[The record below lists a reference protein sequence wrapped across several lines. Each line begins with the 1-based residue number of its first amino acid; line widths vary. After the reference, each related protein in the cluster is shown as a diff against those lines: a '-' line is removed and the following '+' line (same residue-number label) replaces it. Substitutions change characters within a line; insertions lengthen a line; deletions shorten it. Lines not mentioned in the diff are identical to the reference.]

1 MVQIKFLKWL
11 VLYITNKFKNI
22 FYFYLM
28 GKIKGGFPPINYDAN
43 KNLTDEKKST
53 DKKKSTDEKK
63 STRER
68 LFVSNINTNI
78 NIRQILKEN
87 VSKPI
92 FDLNEGK
99 DDLQVVDGI

>member
-1 MVQIKFLKWL
+1 MA
-11 VLYITNKFKNI
+11 
-22 FYFYLM
+22 
-28 GKIKGGFPPINYDAN
+28 GGFPPIKYISNEN
-43 KNLTDEKKST
+43 ST
-53 DKKKSTDEKK
+53 DKQKSKDEQK

-92 FDLNEGK
+92 FNLDEDK
-99 DDLQVVDGI
+99 DELQVVDGI

>member
-1 MVQIKFLKWL
+1 
-11 VLYITNKFKNI
+11 
-22 FYFYLM
+22 M

-43 KNLTDEKKST
+43 KNLTDEQKST
-53 DKKKSTDEKK
+53 DGQK

-87 VSKPI
+87 ISKPI
-92 FDLNEGK
+92 FDLNEDK
-99 DDLQVVDGI
+99 DELEVIDGI

>member
-28 GKIKGGFPPINYDAN
+28 AGGFPPIKYDAN
-43 KNLTDEKKST
+43 EKST
-53 DKKKSTDEKK
+53 DEQNSTGEKK

-92 FDLNEGK
+92 FNLDEDK
-99 DDLQVVDGI
+99 DELQVVDSI

>member
-28 GKIKGGFPPINYDAN
+28 EKIKGGFPPINYISN
-43 KNLTDEKKST
+43 ENSTDEQN
-53 DKKKSTDEKK
+53 STDEKK

-92 FDLNEGK
+92 FDLNEDK
-99 DDLQVVDGI
+99 DDLQVIDGI

>member
-1 MVQIKFLKWL
+1 MA
-11 VLYITNKFKNI
+11 
-22 FYFYLM
+22 
-28 GKIKGGFPPINYDAN
+28 GGFPPINYDAN
-43 KNLTDEKKST
+43 ENST
-53 DKKKSTDEKK
+53 DKQKSKDEQK

-92 FDLNEGK
+92 FDLDENK
-99 DDLQVVDGI
+99 DELQVVDSI

>member
-43 KNLTDEKKST
+43 KNLTDEQKST
-53 DKKKSTDEKK
+53 DGQK

-87 VSKPI
+87 ISKPI
-92 FDLNEGK
+92 FDLNEDK
-99 DDLQVVDGI
+99 DELEVIDGI

>member
-28 GKIKGGFPPINYDAN
+28 AGGFPPINYDAN
-43 KNLTDEKKST
+43 ENSTDEQNST
-53 DKKKSTDEKK
+53 GEKK

-92 FDLNEGK
+92 FNLDEDK
-99 DDLQVVDGI
+99 DELQVVDGI

>member
-1 MVQIKFLKWL
+1 MA
-11 VLYITNKFKNI
+11 
-22 FYFYLM
+22 
-28 GKIKGGFPPINYDAN
+28 GGFPPIKYISNEN
-43 KNLTDEKKST
+43 ST
-53 DKKKSTDEKK
+53 DKQKSKDEQK

-92 FDLNEGK
+92 FDLDENK
-99 DDLQVVDGI
+99 DELQVVDSI

>member
-11 VLYITNKFKNI
+11 VRYITNKFKNI

-28 GKIKGGFPPINYDAN
+28 EKIKGGFPPINYDAN
-43 KNLTDEKKST
+43 KNLTDEQKST
-53 DKKKSTDEKK
+53 DGQK

-87 VSKPI
+87 ISKPI
-92 FDLNEGK
+92 FDLNEDK
-99 DDLQVVDGI
+99 DELEVLDGI

>member
-28 GKIKGGFPPINYDAN
+28 EKIKGGFPPINYDAN
-43 KNLTDEKKST
+43 KNLTDEQKST
-53 DKKKSTDEKK
+53 DGQK

-87 VSKPI
+87 ISKPI
-92 FDLNEGK
+92 FDLNEDK
-99 DDLQVVDGI
+99 DELEVLDGI